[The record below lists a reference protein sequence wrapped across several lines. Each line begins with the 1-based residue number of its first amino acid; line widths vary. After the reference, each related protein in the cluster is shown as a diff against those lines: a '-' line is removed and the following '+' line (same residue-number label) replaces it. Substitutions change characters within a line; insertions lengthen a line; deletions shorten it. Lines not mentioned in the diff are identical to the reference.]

1 MISASSRLALGYTS
15 MVVHA
20 FAHRGLLANP
30 AVRDAL
36 WRQIHFTGVRALPYS
51 AAVAVLFGAVVVT
64 RAMPLLG
71 DDNEVLAAAGNPA
84 PPLVC
89 YVPTAR

>member
-1 MISASSRLALGYTS
+1 M
-15 MVVHA
+15 
-20 FAHRGLLANP
+20 
-30 AVRDAL
+30 
-36 WRQIHFTGVRALPYS
+36 
-51 AAVAVLFGAVVVT
+51 AVLFGAVVVT